1 MEGKVTIAQIK
12 GSRKASGNI
21 NRPLE
26 VVSREY
32 SCSPSSVKNVYEQK
46 VKEQFKMQTA
56 FITVSQVELSFPWDK

>member
-1 MEGKVTIAQIK
+1 MEGKVTIPPIK
-12 GSRKASGNI
+12 GSRKASGSI

-32 SCSPSSVKNVYEQK
+32 SCSLSSVKNVYEQK
-46 VKEQFKMQTA
+46 VKERFKMQTA